1 MSNDNLINLKIN
13 MKYGKGRCDLLPL
26 GVVFKFLTE
35 CNDTDVDAET
45 RNILHCLYMFQKT
58 QNTDYLYSILDYVSE
73 YMYSNKYTMLL
84 DLSIQFEKKA
94 EKHGIDSWKKEIPK
108 WSYLDSA
115 IRHFLKWLR
124 LDADEKHGREFIWNV
139 FCLIYTIENKGDND
153 DINNFYCPN

>member
-26 GVVFKFLTE
+26 GVVF
-35 CNDTDVDAET
+35 
-45 RNILHCLYMFQKT
+45 
-58 QNTDYLYSILDYVSE
+58 TDYLYSILDYVSE

-153 DINNFYCPN
+153 DINNFYCTN